1 MNWNKIF
8 FWRKPKDDDC
18 EQPLTLDEI
27 FAMVSLHPEAR
38 MDVASKWNGSR
49 NVRITF
55 KNGYGASIIWDGY
68 GKEWGLM
75 EVGVTLDGSLCYTT
89 PLADDVMGYIKR
101 DELFGILTDIS
112 ILEPA
117 GDGQELD
124 SEEAVW

>member
-1 MNWNKIF
+1 
-8 FWRKPKDDDC
+8 
-18 EQPLTLDEI
+18 
-27 FAMVSLHPEAR
+27 
-38 MDVASKWNGSR
+38 
-49 NVRITF
+49 
-55 KNGYGASIIWDGY
+55 
-68 GKEWGLM
+68 M